1 MHEET
6 ERRLAFGA
14 VADEYDRVRPRY
26 PDALVDAVVE
36 RAGIGRA
43 LEIGCGTGIA
53 TVPFAGRGMEITAV
67 EPSAAM
73 AAVARRRLAAF
84 PRVRIEESEFEAWSA
99 PPEPF
104 DLVFCAQAWHW
115 ITPEA
120 RYGKAPSL
128 LRDGGYL
135 AVFANIVTSDLPEAQ
150 AAYARWAPERF
161 TDRGPAPS
169 VEERIARLL
178 DPMRARFREVEVLRW
193 PWSRRFTAAE
203 YVRLI
208 ATYSDHAT
216 VPEPRRTALL
226 DAIAEAIENAGGT
239 VERRYFAVL
248 FGARP

>member
-1 MHEET
+1 MHDDH

-14 VADEYDRVRPRY
+14 VAEEYDRMRPGY
-26 PDALVDAVVE
+26 PDALIDAVVG

-53 TVPFAGRGMEITAV
+53 TLPFARRGMEITAI

-73 AAVARRRLAAF
+73 AAIARRKLAPF
-84 PRVRIEESEFEAWSA
+84 GNVRVEESDYEGWPA
-99 PPEPF
+99 PEEPF

-115 ITPEA
+115 LTPEA
-120 RYGKAPSL
+120 KFEKTPSL

-135 AVFANIVTSDLPEAQ
+135 AVFANVVTGDLPEAQ
-150 AAYARWAPERF
+150 EAYARWAPERF
-161 TDRGPAPS
+161 TDRGPSPGADERVAGMLDPIRARYRD
-169 VEERIARLL
+169 VEE
-178 DPMRARFREVEVLRW
+178 MRW
-193 PWSRRFTAAE
+193 PWSRRFTARE

-216 VPEPRRTALL
+216 VPEPRRTRLF
-226 DAIAEAIENAGGT
+226 DAIEEAIEKAGGT

-248 FGARP
+248 IGARP